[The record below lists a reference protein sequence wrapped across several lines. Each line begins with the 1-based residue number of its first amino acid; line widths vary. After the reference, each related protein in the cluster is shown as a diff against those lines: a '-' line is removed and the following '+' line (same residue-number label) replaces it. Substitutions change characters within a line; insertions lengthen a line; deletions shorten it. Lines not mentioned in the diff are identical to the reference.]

1 MSAAKTI
8 AEYLGYA
15 LTGMFAVRAGFAGEQ
30 RINMY
35 NSDRMISIKNMWLF
49 DKVEYYEGTEHVII
63 YTVKPA
69 YIKTYPKRPR
79 PTWERD

>member
-8 AEYLGYA
+8 AVYLGYA

-35 NSDRMISIKNMWLF
+35 NSDRIISVKNMWLF
-49 DKVEYYEGTEHVII
+49 DKVEYYEGSKYYVI

-69 YIKTYPKRPR
+69 HVKEYHKRPR
-79 PTWERD
+79 PNWERD